1 MQERT
6 FTASIPPNISTA
18 DSPRCCNSAL
28 VISLSIAPYS
38 YYVASML
45 PKMISVGMP
54 HNYLVKLILA
64 VICTEEQSF
73 ARDMPQ
79 QHDTLLCRNMMQRM
93 LHLFC

>member
-38 YYVASML
+38 YYVA
-45 PKMISVGMP
+45 PMIVQMVSVRMS
-54 HNYLVKLILA
+54 HNYLVKLVLA
-64 VICTEEQSF
+64 IIRTVEQSF
-73 ARDMPQ
+73 VRAMSQ
-79 QHDTLLCRNMMQRM
+79 QHDTLLR
-93 LHLFC
+93 